1 MSFILP
7 YKGRFYVIIV
17 LTVVLGILTA
27 VRPLL
32 ILRTLDD
39 DVAHGD
45 YDSMVKGM
53 LLVFALLVIQSIFQY
68 VHTYLSGRIGQYVIR
83 DSETWKN
90 IWLRVR
96 DSEIPIVDFEKKMVL
111 AAFLGVRST
120 GGYSVKIE
128 GIGKRKNKIVVAV
141 REAKP
146 PKNAMVIQAITSPY
160 HIKVVDRSAL
170 PVEFKIVK

>member
-1 MSFILP
+1 MPCPRFMFLIFVFLTLHPSGIAQAAQKKDNASEIMEWREAFGGLP
-7 YKGRFYVIIV
+7 E
-17 LTVVLGILTA
+17 
-27 VRPLL
+27 
-32 ILRTLDD
+32 
-39 DVAHGD
+39 
-45 YDSMVKGM
+45 S
-53 LLVFALLVIQSIFQY
+53 
-68 VHTYLSGRIGQYVIR
+68 GQYVIR